1 VIGKDIRNEMRNV
14 KKGIATQALPHV
26 FDAINKTV
34 DTINKIVAINLSVKE
49 FVITLLSLIEILFV
63 LRYVEILYLAFF
75 ERAGAI
81 ILSIT
86 LLNLLILTSF

>member
-1 VIGKDIRNEMRNV
+1 MRNV

-34 DTINKIVAINLSVKE
+34 DTIKKIVAINLSIKE

-86 LLNLLILTSF
+86 LLNLLILTSY